1 MSKKL
6 SYYWKG
12 DTANDP
18 DARFK
23 QINSGSWNITGNVI
37 SENESNP
44 HPNVQEHN
52 LENVSNIESEP
63 VVQNKLSS
71 LMNGVWNL
79 FNFTKKSPNN
89 GSSNDFD
96 LEELEDLSKLRD
108 TDNLDQYEH
117 PIYDDSETPIYDEHE
132 TPVFDEYE
140 NEISTKKTELL
151 KQIDDIVQQNENET
165 RGGTTNRVQFS
176 NKPKNEFMIP
186 EKDEEYIA
194 THGDDF
200 EYTENE
206 KLNNEYNPNTGINDL
221 LEIDL
226 LNKWVYG
233 DDNSEEYE
241 ESEEVL
247 NTHKE
252 LVESIGENNV
262 ADLIDF
268 LSENGE
274 DFQINESAL
283 EEEEEED
290 NEETLD
296 DLRLKASE
304 NNRQSR
310 YALRKHK
317 KVKYA

>member
-1 MSKKL
+1 MSKRL

-18 DARFK
+18 APRFK

-52 LENVSNIESEP
+52 LENISDTESEP
-63 VVQNKLSS
+63 VVQNKWSNF
-71 LMNGVWNL
+71 MNGVWNL

-117 PIYDDSETPIYDEHE
+117 PIYDDSETPIYDEYE
-132 TPVFDEYE
+132 TPVFDKYE

-151 KQIDDIVQQNENET
+151 KRIDDIVQQNKNET

-226 LNKWVYG
+226 LNQWVYD
-233 DDNSEEYE
+233 DDNSEEYNIE
-241 ESEEVL
+241 AL

-283 EEEEEED
+283 EEEEED

-317 KVKYA
+317 KVKYT

>member
-1 MSKKL
+1 MSKRL

-18 DARFK
+18 APRFK

-52 LENVSNIESEP
+52 LENISDTESEP
-63 VVQNKLSS
+63 VVQNKWSS

-117 PIYDDSETPIYDEHE
+117 PIYDDSETPIYDEYE
-132 TPVFDEYE
+132 TPVFDKYE

-151 KQIDDIVQQNENET
+151 KRIDDIVQQNKNET

-226 LNKWVYG
+226 LNQWVYD
-233 DDNSEEYE
+233 DDNSEEYNIE
-241 ESEEVL
+241 AL

-283 EEEEEED
+283 EEED

-317 KVKYA
+317 KVKYT